1 MNIDYTPADERQRVQ
16 RLRTLIERSKIY
28 TSILADKLLKQQ
40 SEARERGE
48 ELDRQKR
55 LTENKEKGEAVVAAG
70 ATRKSSRTATAENTT
85 AAHVEQESPKKAR
98 GGNKG
103 AATKSTKVATTAK
116 GKKGGTMN
124 IASYFNKKELDTGL
138 STADALKQAREEAEE
153 ADVGV
158 TAVTK
163 PSASARQPELVTG
176 CVLRD
181 YQVISLR
188 YSGDLMVACWV
199 RMADKSIRER
209 IERNISR

>member
-48 ELDRQKR
+48 EIDRQKR
-55 LTENKEKGEAVVAAG
+55 LAENKEKREAVVAAG
-70 ATRKSSRTATAENTT
+70 ATRKSNRTVTAESTT
-85 AAHVEQESPKKAR
+85 HHVEQESPKKAR
-98 GGNKG
+98 GNKG
-103 AATKSTKVATTAK
+103 ATASKAAPAK
-116 GKKGGTMN
+116 GKKGGKMN
-124 IASYFNKKELDTGL
+124 IASFFNKKELDTEL
-138 STADALKQAREEAEE
+138 STADALKQAQEDAED
-153 ADVGV
+153 ADGDVGV

-181 YQVISLR
+181 YQVFVLVFGGI
-188 YSGDLMVACWV
+188 
-199 RMADKSIRER
+199 
-209 IERNISR
+209 